1 MYHKVKN
8 TLASL
13 AVTLTMLGVSYS
25 VGGAPVKQVSAPQ
38 IDYAAPGLEAGFEAG
53 IDAGIDAGLDRL
65 ELARKRDN
73 GVGSQLSM
81 PFYSFAPLLPRR
93 ES

>member
-13 AVTLTMLGVSYS
+13 AVAMTMLGVSYS
-25 VGGAPVKQVSAPQ
+25 VGRPPVQAAPRV
-38 IDYAAPGLEAGFEAG
+38 DFAAPGIEV
-53 IDAGIDAGLDRL
+53 GLDQLQQL
-65 ELARKRDN
+65 EQKRAIGAR
-73 GVGSQLSM
+73 SQLSM

>member
-1 MYHKVKN
+1 MYTKVKN

-13 AVTLTMLGVSYS
+13 AVAVTMLGVSYS
-25 VGGAPVKQVSAPQ
+25 VGRPPVQVAEAPHV
-38 IDYAAPGLEAGFEAG
+38 DFAAPGIE
-53 IDAGIDAGLDRL
+53 AGLDRL
-65 ELARKRDN
+65 QAERKRDIGIRN
-73 GVGSQLSM
+73 QLSM

>member
-13 AVTLTMLGVSYS
+13 AVAVTMLGLSYS
-25 VGGAPVKQVSAPQ
+25 VGQPPMQVAEAPRV
-38 IDYAAPGLEAGFEAG
+38 DFAAPAIEAS
-53 IDAGIDAGLDRL
+53 LDRL
-65 ELARKRDN
+65 QAERKRVLDVRN
-73 GVGSQLSM
+73 GISM

>member
-13 AVTLTMLGVSYS
+13 AVAVTMLGLSYS
-25 VGGAPVKQVSAPQ
+25 VGRPPVQVADAPRV
-38 IDYAAPGLEAGFEAG
+38 DFAAPGIE
-53 IDAGIDAGLDRL
+53 AGLDRL
-65 ELARKRDN
+65 QAERKRDL
-73 GVGSQLSM
+73 GIRASLSM
-81 PFYSFAPLLPRR
+81 PFYSFAPVLPRR

>member
-13 AVTLTMLGVSYS
+13 AVAVTMLGVSYS
-25 VGGAPVKQVSAPQ
+25 VGRPPVQVADAPRVDFV
-38 IDYAAPGLEAGFEAG
+38 APGLEAG
-53 IDAGIDAGLDRL
+53 LDRL
-65 ELARKRDN
+65 QAERKRDLGIRN
-73 GVGSQLSM
+73 AISM

>member
-13 AVTLTMLGVSYS
+13 AVAVTMLAVSYS
-25 VGGAPVKQVSAPQ
+25 VGRPPMQAAAPRVDFV
-38 IDYAAPGLEAGFEAG
+38 AAPGIE
-53 IDAGIDAGLDRL
+53 AGLDTAL
-65 ELARKRDN
+65 QIERKRVL
-73 GVGSQLSM
+73 GVQRQLSM

>member
-1 MYHKVKN
+1 MYHKAKN

-13 AVTLTMLGVSYS
+13 AIAVTMLGLSYS
-25 VGGAPVKQVSAPQ
+25 IGRPPMQVVE
-38 IDYAAPGLEAGFEAG
+38 AAPKVEFEA
-53 IDAGIDAGLDRL
+53 AGIEAGLDRL
-65 ELARKRDN
+65 QAERKRDIGIRN
-73 GVGSQLSM
+73 QLSM

>member
-13 AVTLTMLGVSYS
+13 AVAVTMLGVSYS
-25 VGGAPVKQVSAPQ
+25 VGRPPMQVADAPRV
-38 IDYAAPGLEAGFEAG
+38 DFAAPGIE
-53 IDAGIDAGLDRL
+53 AGLDRL
-65 ELARKRDN
+65 QAERKRDLGIRN
-73 GVGSQLSM
+73 QLSM
-81 PFYSFAPLLPRR
+81 PFYSFATLLPKQ

>member
-13 AVTLTMLGVSYS
+13 AVAVTMLGVSYS
-25 VGGAPVKQVSAPQ
+25 VGRPPVQVV
-38 IDYAAPGLEAGFEAG
+38 AAPGVG
-53 IDAGIDAGLDRL
+53 IAAEGMEAGLDRL
-65 ELARKRDN
+65 QAERKRDLGIRN
-73 GVGSQLSM
+73 QLSM

>member
-13 AVTLTMLGVSYS
+13 AVAVTMLGVSYS
-25 VGGAPVKQVSAPQ
+25 VGRPPMQVANAPRV
-38 IDYAAPGLEAGFEAG
+38 DFAAPGIE
-53 IDAGIDAGLDRL
+53 AGLDRL
-65 ELARKRDN
+65 QAERKAARSIQN
-73 GVGSQLSM
+73 QLSM
-81 PFYSFAPLLPRR
+81 PFYSFATLLPKR

>member
-1 MYHKVKN
+1 MYHKAKN

-13 AVTLTMLGVSYS
+13 AVALTMLGVSYS
-25 VGGAPVKQVSAPQ
+25 VGRPPVQQVADAPRTEQAV
-38 IDYAAPGLEAGFEAG
+38 PGIEA
-53 IDAGIDAGLDRL
+53 AGLDAL
-65 ELARKRDN
+65 KARKANR
-73 GVGSQLSM
+73 GMRSQISM